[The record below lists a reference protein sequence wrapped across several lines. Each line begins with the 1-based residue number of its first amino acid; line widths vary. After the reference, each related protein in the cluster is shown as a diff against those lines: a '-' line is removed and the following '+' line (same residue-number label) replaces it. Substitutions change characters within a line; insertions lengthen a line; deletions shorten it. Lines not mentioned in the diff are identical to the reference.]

1 MVTIPVYEDLS
12 LSLVGSALGG
22 DVQITGIRLA
32 ALSLSPSQ
40 PLTFSNKFLSN
51 SGGDRYTFRPADEVL
66 NKVLEFPART
76 FQLSGIG
83 VAIAWTSLRLRIVL
97 RNTDEQSSITL
108 EIHDLRLSTSLIPG
122 FSLSGHLKLSVSL
135 DQVLSLADSLFN
147 RLESAT
153 SEALPLELLGLR
165 LTEDYFAIR
174 WKETRINYWLR
185 GLVPNVFDQSA
196 QIESTATLRVL
207 FGRPI
212 PEIRL
217 DWDASGVSK
226 TFSLPGMKLVT
237 PDQVMFTLLLQSSEE
252 SEQLNHLAMI
262 LTLPE
267 KAKITAYSNFS
278 WEREGDRELQPPSDE
293 NREAEDADA
302 PFLQLDAMPGQPVS
316 LVLLQIRLDQGGLP
330 RFFQQLAAP
339 ISELSFERSESQS
352 LARKTVSSFEDF
364 VALQRDVWG
373 ANNLS
378 AEPITP
384 DDLEDITPEAALEPG
399 LTVTLNPFTLPF
411 LNRPEDTRQDSSGND
426 QVPKQRIRINNNGRP
441 FRAHAD
447 FATHELSMPLELG
460 VLIGDLEFNTSIN
473 LKLNWSTFAFRV
485 EHSGGIRLLS
495 DEEFLPEKQF
505 LGLTWRFQGGKLPDD
520 NRFHHL
526 TLVTENYD
534 YKIIQGDGAVIEVDY
549 TRASDDPIT
558 FALSNLAISAKG
570 LSITAEVTDRPARL
584 NGVDTRFRFHGSR
597 LSIVDNRVQDFTLAG
612 SGPLPPALVGEAM
625 VNISLQFA
633 QRNGNLTLV
642 EGGARIGGDKLL
654 NCQGTRFQFSVDSI
668 GLKFVNDDK
677 FHLYFTISGS
687 AQYRLAPGDST
698 DGPLAL
704 LSAVKI
710 ELVDCP
716 LTGDASVVARH
727 VNFLIDLPKPVSF
740 SLLGCFEMEIRGFG
754 FVPQFDKFDGAP
766 AMRIAGQVKFAQG
779 KGDAISA
786 RIDVHDLYIGLPRP
800 GTFIPRLYLRELT
813 VEITAGKAFKLYG
826 VVEFID
832 EADATGFA
840 GEGRLEIK
848 GLPVIAAS
856 FAFLRVR
863 RNENAPWVRAWFIFL
878 QIEQVTFRI
887 PYVEL
892 YIREVGLGFG
902 YRYTIASIRAA
913 DQSGSL
919 RELLQELRKL
929 SRTQGDLTRRDRWAV
944 DLEDEGEALR
954 WTIVLRA
961 LISQT
966 SASPNSLKWIEA
978 AERVLPCLYVMDAI
992 IVFRSDLTF
1001 FMAVRCWFNTN
1012 YWGFVNDVDG
1022 LRERPLLSGFVLL
1035 SVRQKRFIA
1044 QISSNPDGS
1053 LGHLIPIPPM
1063 VERIVNNGQ
1072 FSATLLIE
1080 PGLFHAELGWP
1091 NMLRWST
1098 KVGPLEVDIR
1108 GGAIFRTTADN
1119 LVVGV
1124 SFYARGGFRF
1134 EAEKNL
1140 RIFGAR
1146 VSADVHA
1153 AFGARYIG
1161 LIDFNDPAAG
1171 SAFYAAI
1178 GLEVRIRVAI
1188 EFWIKFIFV
1197 TKRFRFSF
1205 SLEFTAA
1212 AELGLA
1218 GVNPDGAGFRAHGTL
1233 SVRLM
1238 GRGIQLSV
1246 RIGFREHNIL
1256 AARSR
1261 TEPFLTVGL
1270 EATDVEAVPGVEAAE
1285 PARVAASPS
1294 VARTAEVSPA
1304 SPASRSA
1311 TPLAGGG
1318 GSSSLPTALDAQ
1330 PEAFVSQPEASEL
1343 SAEADPEA
1351 DPEAIAAAEAEAASE
1366 ALQAFRASRSFSL
1379 PNYDVFWIEAPDG
1392 AGVSD
1397 GSDGSAV
1404 STDMSTESDTPQ
1416 YGYFV
1421 LIPRAEPPVGSQDL
1435 EERGF
1440 LPAPPLGSVVAD
1452 FAMELPDLPMLSL
1465 EQYDPDAME
1474 WRSRSAGES
1483 FAWRANWD
1491 AVVISG
1497 TRFDPATEEPSL
1509 DDAGAT
1515 MQGTQ
1520 TLQDYLAFAFIVN
1533 DDDLDKAVPLGDPDP
1548 LSDRDHDQRVTD
1560 ERVHHPTEDSYESA
1574 VRGALEQ
1581 FRASPFFKRDPNSDY
1596 DQALEAAFQP
1606 NTTVYNDS
1614 GETDA
1619 IADLNQ
1625 QAHQLRGLV
1634 VQDMV
1639 SDLRDYAA
1647 GTATDTSAMI
1657 GFQMGLVFRYQGEP
1671 PQWLT
1676 DAAPVTH
1683 AGDPAENGWPKIYQR
1698 LGPDQKEP
1706 DRDQARQ
1713 VRTFNVASTNFESN
1727 PPQFQRVE
1735 QFTDANT
1742 IALAWDLVWPDRPDQ
1757 ACTDCQAEPEQHL
1770 VHYHVQRRSLDGSDR
1785 EAVYTVKGAE
1795 VLHYDG
1801 SSGILKHLQ
1810 PRFQVVDHFNAETLD
1825 DQANLPITGRSYIYT
1840 ITPVDMAGHRGR
1852 PLTLVATRYPNEPPQ
1867 VPVNAQLQ
1875 VRYTLERADQTVVVT
1890 TPGQSDQPLLDAIAP
1905 QRPVAPNL
1913 LRPVLPDASRDSDA
1927 DSANDLGIV
1936 ITWQDPSPLRDA
1948 PLVPIA
1954 IYRLIFRRETLLP
1967 IGSYGL
1973 DNSIQGPR
1981 TKTLPTSNARPL
1993 PTDIRLELTPRGP
2006 QNRRQAR
2013 ISLAELQAKGI
2024 FPTGNDPQW
2033 EPLSWRVYLQTESAN
2048 GVPSALAPV
2057 ELLLRVETPDGAEER
2072 QPSELEW
2079 IPKPLRL
2086 PVLPP
2091 EDMRATT
2098 GTAHVPMPP
2107 TLPLTPSIDLSTA
2120 IGFTQ
2125 HPAHLQLVR
2134 FRWNQGP
2141 SDQRDYPLDLN
2152 AGYDLLQLDV
2162 DANTDAVL
2170 RGDDTEQFAQALK
2183 PVQDVQMLP
2192 ADDLLLTPED
2202 TLNPSAWEAWYPS
2215 MVLRRRTAAARAQQ
2229 RSEIEQGPWY
2239 SWRESRLLWP
2249 EWEGLTNPERTQ
2261 AEALHPLLTE
2271 ILKQLQTSHTLDVQT
2286 SPPMQPVD
2294 LPGFL
2299 ESTAPKADPYG
2310 WGILQRLG
2318 LTVGLSLR
2326 SLSTNNLLAGDDL
2339 VAALRSVLEPLQ
2351 ADPAWESYFP
2361 HLYLELL
2368 VQPSRSIQPED
2379 TATLDLDGLLAI
2391 AQLSLRPRIQQVQ
2404 RYGWL
2409 TLRGQA
2415 GTTVPLRLTLT
2426 APCSVID
2433 QADGDRGQIELETS
2447 AQPVLL
2453 SLVLPLTG
2461 ETTLLIRSET
2471 LPDIQL
2477 DETQLAA
2484 NQPRPTLG
2492 SLTTFLPT
2500 DERSTYFTV
2509 AMEELG
2515 AQFADGD
2522 SLEGKE
2528 WRRLRDYL
2536 EFLNPDQQSGPDRI
2550 LVPVDDAQAIA
2561 AILPDVLVWMQRF
2574 FDASGAVTT
2583 DPEALNSIA
2592 TGPWLATAYPQTGT
2606 PAYASPDSSGRLR
2619 YDHLIESRWAH
2630 SYRYYIRPYSRY
2642 ELLWQGLLQ
2651 SPVLFPD
2658 VRPDVEAVMAELVP
2672 DPQIGGLDVVLDRTQ
2687 PVDAPLILSSA
2698 RLDAPSTPG
2707 APAQPG
2713 SIWEVLLAQHPE
2725 QLLSE
2730 RNQTLARQLD
2740 FRGVAVTLMR
2750 RFAYD
2755 DWPNKLVDASLNHP
2769 KLIVQNVEAVYP
2781 ELPEAYPSQPDHLDL
2796 TQPLDAEAARSLDLP
2811 QRIGNFQQ
2819 GAMALQWEALP
2830 YFYEHRLMAIAQTS
2844 TQVSESNNTIQQDFE
2859 YQSPMPEAL
2868 VDAITVAW
2876 RPEGSD
2882 HDIQVRSRQITIP
2895 LQRFWDCMP
2904 PEAQKRW
2911 DSEAPLPKTTPGETD
2926 ATDLVRKPAS
2936 LPDFDVVYQIIERF
2950 SGNIEVQAD
2959 YVFDDREGD
2968 PRYIHRQLG
2977 RRFLANV
2984 QHLQPPSLSRPHG
2997 DYLLETT
3004 LQQVSETDLLRDNF
3018 TGLRSPTVH
3027 KITYKDHH
3035 LTVVGTLT
3043 QEDFHNL
3050 LLAMIRDNL
3059 RPADLRDR
3067 DQDLTPAQV
3076 IDTWFST
3083 HPVNA
3088 HSLADLPAGLLAKVH
3103 YPDLPY
3109 RPELASGLDL
3119 PVELQGQLF
3128 LRSDLPGRSP
3138 ENQRLQVIWRGAL
3151 STVQRQ
3157 QLLDYHKDLN
3167 GFHQRLR
3174 SIIQKVEQFTAS
3186 ASYAVPIRPRPD
3198 SNLPGSLA
3206 IRVTYPPADRPGWV
3220 LQWRNNISP
3229 QDQMALRRLPGDAP
3243 FRSAINRLINRINE
3257 TYSLSSSVT
3266 STDVSPA
3273 LDPEPTAPSDL
3284 PLTIAS
3290 QTGQNFARYRLTW
3303 TGPIRSDQAQRL
3315 RTELPTDLL
3324 ESVNELITQIQAAME
3339 DVTEDRDTQ
3348 SLLFREA
3355 IADDEFVWP
3364 RIDKAQLASQMQA
3377 NLSALTIGSNQI
3389 TWQGLVNP
3397 SPENLVI
3404 RLRRLLRQADPFLA
3418 AFTQLMDD
3426 ISAAVFT
3433 EGLGEQRFRVRELL
3447 TAAERDRLTERMGN
3461 QAGLTNLFRDWDDRQ
3476 SLDELYQSGFSQVP
3490 ISAKPERVNRLAGP
3504 IDFPEVENLVLVR
3517 TDRLTETEAIALLN
3531 LPGDPDFK
3539 AALRQLIRPQQFD
3552 NLPELRIDSE
3562 QGTLTWLGA
3571 RPTATQQ
3578 ERLRELK
3585 GDAAFQQALGRLVN
3599 AIAATAD
3606 ANLDL
3611 SVPMEPE
3618 PDYAT
3623 AIAPQGLDQ
3632 VPQAIASQVSIAVNN
3647 QRVQTDLIWT
3657 GPLTDAAVTTLQDW
3671 AQISAMMTAV
3681 QALIS
3686 ERDRERIVVSL
3697 PSDRPSELRNVLHI
3711 HPGELVWTG
3720 GLPSDDQRAALT
3732 QLQANSDHNPP
3743 LQTALGRLLSTPD
3756 AQFPVV
3762 AIAAPQLQP
3771 RPRLDQRP
3779 DILRADDLVRRFMP
3793 NSPPNNLSEAQVAAL
3808 LAHQLVIQ
3816 PTSLVWLGRVH
3827 HLDQL
3832 QALQNL
3838 PGDPAFREAIAQ
3850 LHAQLSTKVSTI
3862 ALETRL
3868 PQRPQQDELP
3878 AGLRDKLLLGRA
3890 QLRYHGLMTLDEGRQ
3905 IRRQVTTQ
3913 PDQASIQRLY
3923 DQSMDTGLRGNE
3935 LLIRARRGNARPSD
3949 MYPLKPRSL

>member
-1 MVTIPVYEDLS
+1 M
-12 LSLVGSALGG
+12 
-22 DVQITGIRLA
+22 
-32 ALSLSPSQ
+32 
-40 PLTFSNKFLSN
+40 
-51 SGGDRYTFRPADEVL
+51 
-66 NKVLEFPART
+66 
-76 FQLSGIG
+76 
-83 VAIAWTSLRLRIVL
+83 
-97 RNTDEQSSITL
+97 
-108 EIHDLRLSTSLIPG
+108 
-122 FSLSGHLKLSVSL
+122 
-135 DQVLSLADSLFN
+135 
-147 RLESAT
+147 
-153 SEALPLELLGLR
+153 
-165 LTEDYFAIR
+165 
-174 WKETRINYWLR
+174 
-185 GLVPNVFDQSA
+185 
-196 QIESTATLRVL
+196 
-207 FGRPI
+207 
-212 PEIRL
+212 
-217 DWDASGVSK
+217 
-226 TFSLPGMKLVT
+226 
-237 PDQVMFTLLLQSSEE
+237 
-252 SEQLNHLAMI
+252 
-262 LTLPE
+262 
-267 KAKITAYSNFS
+267 
-278 WEREGDRELQPPSDE
+278 
-293 NREAEDADA
+293 
-302 PFLQLDAMPGQPVS
+302 
-316 LVLLQIRLDQGGLP
+316 
-330 RFFQQLAAP
+330 
-339 ISELSFERSESQS
+339 
-352 LARKTVSSFEDF
+352 
-364 VALQRDVWG
+364 
-373 ANNLS
+373 
-378 AEPITP
+378 
-384 DDLEDITPEAALEPG
+384 
-399 LTVTLNPFTLPF
+399 
-411 LNRPEDTRQDSSGND
+411 
-426 QVPKQRIRINNNGRP
+426 
-441 FRAHAD
+441 
-447 FATHELSMPLELG
+447 
-460 VLIGDLEFNTSIN
+460 
-473 LKLNWSTFAFRV
+473 
-485 EHSGGIRLLS
+485 
-495 DEEFLPEKQF
+495 
-505 LGLTWRFQGGKLPDD
+505 
-520 NRFHHL
+520 
-526 TLVTENYD
+526 
-534 YKIIQGDGAVIEVDY
+534 
-549 TRASDDPIT
+549 
-558 FALSNLAISAKG
+558 
-570 LSITAEVTDRPARL
+570 
-584 NGVDTRFRFHGSR
+584 
-597 LSIVDNRVQDFTLAG
+597 
-612 SGPLPPALVGEAM
+612 
-625 VNISLQFA
+625 
-633 QRNGNLTLV
+633 
-642 EGGARIGGDKLL
+642 
-654 NCQGTRFQFSVDSI
+654 
-668 GLKFVNDDK
+668 
-677 FHLYFTISGS
+677 
-687 AQYRLAPGDST
+687 
-698 DGPLAL
+698 
-704 LSAVKI
+704 
-710 ELVDCP
+710 
-716 LTGDASVVARH
+716 
-727 VNFLIDLPKPVSF
+727 
-740 SLLGCFEMEIRGFG
+740 
-754 FVPQFDKFDGAP
+754 
-766 AMRIAGQVKFAQG
+766 
-779 KGDAISA
+779 
-786 RIDVHDLYIGLPRP
+786 
-800 GTFIPRLYLRELT
+800 
-813 VEITAGKAFKLYG
+813 
-826 VVEFID
+826 
-832 EADATGFA
+832 
-840 GEGRLEIK
+840 
-848 GLPVIAAS
+848 
-856 FAFLRVR
+856 
-863 RNENAPWVRAWFIFL
+863 
-878 QIEQVTFRI
+878 
-887 PYVEL
+887 
-892 YIREVGLGFG
+892 
-902 YRYTIASIRAA
+902 
-913 DQSGSL
+913 
-919 RELLQELRKL
+919 
-929 SRTQGDLTRRDRWAV
+929 
-944 DLEDEGEALR
+944 
-954 WTIVLRA
+954 
-961 LISQT
+961 
-966 SASPNSLKWIEA
+966 
-978 AERVLPCLYVMDAI
+978 
-992 IVFRSDLTF
+992 
-1001 FMAVRCWFNTN
+1001 
-1012 YWGFVNDVDG
+1012 
-1022 LRERPLLSGFVLL
+1022 
-1035 SVRQKRFIA
+1035 
-1044 QISSNPDGS
+1044 
-1053 LGHLIPIPPM
+1053 
-1063 VERIVNNGQ
+1063 
-1072 FSATLLIE
+1072 
-1080 PGLFHAELGWP
+1080 
-1091 NMLRWST
+1091 
-1098 KVGPLEVDIR
+1098 
-1108 GGAIFRTTADN
+1108 
-1119 LVVGV
+1119 
-1124 SFYARGGFRF
+1124 
-1134 EAEKNL
+1134 
-1140 RIFGAR
+1140 
-1146 VSADVHA
+1146 
-1153 AFGARYIG
+1153 
-1161 LIDFNDPAAG
+1161 
-1171 SAFYAAI
+1171 
-1178 GLEVRIRVAI
+1178 
-1188 EFWIKFIFV
+1188 
-1197 TKRFRFSF
+1197 
-1205 SLEFTAA
+1205 
-1212 AELGLA
+1212 
-1218 GVNPDGAGFRAHGTL
+1218 
-1233 SVRLM
+1233 
-1238 GRGIQLSV
+1238 
-1246 RIGFREHNIL
+1246 
-1256 AARSR
+1256 
-1261 TEPFLTVGL
+1261 
-1270 EATDVEAVPGVEAAE
+1270 
-1285 PARVAASPS
+1285 
-1294 VARTAEVSPA
+1294 
-1304 SPASRSA
+1304 
-1311 TPLAGGG
+1311 
-1318 GSSSLPTALDAQ
+1318 
-1330 PEAFVSQPEASEL
+1330 
-1343 SAEADPEA
+1343 
-1351 DPEAIAAAEAEAASE
+1351 
-1366 ALQAFRASRSFSL
+1366 
-1379 PNYDVFWIEAPDG
+1379 
-1392 AGVSD
+1392 
-1397 GSDGSAV
+1397 
-1404 STDMSTESDTPQ
+1404 
-1416 YGYFV
+1416 
-1421 LIPRAEPPVGSQDL
+1421 
-1435 EERGF
+1435 
-1440 LPAPPLGSVVAD
+1440 
-1452 FAMELPDLPMLSL
+1452 
-1465 EQYDPDAME
+1465 
-1474 WRSRSAGES
+1474 
-1483 FAWRANWD
+1483 
-1491 AVVISG
+1491 
-1497 TRFDPATEEPSL
+1497 
-1509 DDAGAT
+1509 
-1515 MQGTQ
+1515 
-1520 TLQDYLAFAFIVN
+1520 
-1533 DDDLDKAVPLGDPDP
+1533 
-1548 LSDRDHDQRVTD
+1548 
-1560 ERVHHPTEDSYESA
+1560 
-1574 VRGALEQ
+1574 
-1581 FRASPFFKRDPNSDY
+1581 
-1596 DQALEAAFQP
+1596 
-1606 NTTVYNDS
+1606 
-1614 GETDA
+1614 
-1619 IADLNQ
+1619 
-1625 QAHQLRGLV
+1625 
-1634 VQDMV
+1634 
-1639 SDLRDYAA
+1639 
-1647 GTATDTSAMI
+1647 
-1657 GFQMGLVFRYQGEP
+1657 
-1671 PQWLT
+1671 
-1676 DAAPVTH
+1676 
-1683 AGDPAENGWPKIYQR
+1683 
-1698 LGPDQKEP
+1698 
-1706 DRDQARQ
+1706 
-1713 VRTFNVASTNFESN
+1713 
-1727 PPQFQRVE
+1727 
-1735 QFTDANT
+1735 
-1742 IALAWDLVWPDRPDQ
+1742 
-1757 ACTDCQAEPEQHL
+1757 
-1770 VHYHVQRRSLDGSDR
+1770 
-1785 EAVYTVKGAE
+1785 
-1795 VLHYDG
+1795 
-1801 SSGILKHLQ
+1801 
-1810 PRFQVVDHFNAETLD
+1810 
-1825 DQANLPITGRSYIYT
+1825 
-1840 ITPVDMAGHRGR
+1840 
-1852 PLTLVATRYPNEPPQ
+1852 
-1867 VPVNAQLQ
+1867 
-1875 VRYTLERADQTVVVT
+1875 
-1890 TPGQSDQPLLDAIAP
+1890 
-1905 QRPVAPNL
+1905 
-1913 LRPVLPDASRDSDA
+1913 
-1927 DSANDLGIV
+1927 
-1936 ITWQDPSPLRDA
+1936 
-1948 PLVPIA
+1948 
-1954 IYRLIFRRETLLP
+1954 
-1967 IGSYGL
+1967 
-1973 DNSIQGPR
+1973 
-1981 TKTLPTSNARPL
+1981 
-1993 PTDIRLELTPRGP
+1993 
-2006 QNRRQAR
+2006 
-2013 ISLAELQAKGI
+2013 
-2024 FPTGNDPQW
+2024 
-2033 EPLSWRVYLQTESAN
+2033 
-2048 GVPSALAPV
+2048 
-2057 ELLLRVETPDGAEER
+2057 
-2072 QPSELEW
+2072 
-2079 IPKPLRL
+2079 
-2086 PVLPP
+2086 
-2091 EDMRATT
+2091 
-2098 GTAHVPMPP
+2098 
-2107 TLPLTPSIDLSTA
+2107 
-2120 IGFTQ
+2120 
-2125 HPAHLQLVR
+2125 
-2134 FRWNQGP
+2134 
-2141 SDQRDYPLDLN
+2141 
-2152 AGYDLLQLDV
+2152 
-2162 DANTDAVL
+2162 
-2170 RGDDTEQFAQALK
+2170 
-2183 PVQDVQMLP
+2183 
-2192 ADDLLLTPED
+2192 
-2202 TLNPSAWEAWYPS
+2202 
-2215 MVLRRRTAAARAQQ
+2215 
-2229 RSEIEQGPWY
+2229 
-2239 SWRESRLLWP
+2239 
-2249 EWEGLTNPERTQ
+2249 
-2261 AEALHPLLTE
+2261 
-2271 ILKQLQTSHTLDVQT
+2271 
-2286 SPPMQPVD
+2286 
-2294 LPGFL
+2294 
-2299 ESTAPKADPYG
+2299 
-2310 WGILQRLG
+2310 
-2318 LTVGLSLR
+2318 
-2326 SLSTNNLLAGDDL
+2326 
-2339 VAALRSVLEPLQ
+2339 
-2351 ADPAWESYFP
+2351 
-2361 HLYLELL
+2361 
-2368 VQPSRSIQPED
+2368 
-2379 TATLDLDGLLAI
+2379 
-2391 AQLSLRPRIQQVQ
+2391 
-2404 RYGWL
+2404 
-2409 TLRGQA
+2409 
-2415 GTTVPLRLTLT
+2415 
-2426 APCSVID
+2426 
-2433 QADGDRGQIELETS
+2433 
-2447 AQPVLL
+2447 
-2453 SLVLPLTG
+2453 PLTG

-2522 SLEGKE
+2522 SLEGRE

-2536 EFLNPDQQSGPDRI
+2536 EFLNPDQQPGPDRI

-2583 DPEALNSIA
+2583 DPAALNSIA

-2819 GAMALQWEALP
+2819 GVMALQWEALP

-2911 DSEAPLPKTTPGETD
+2911 ASEAPLPKTTPGETD

-2950 SGNIEVQAD
+2950 SGNIEVQVD

-3088 HSLADLPAGLLAKVH
+3088 HSLADLPTSLLAKVH

-3198 SNLPGSLA
+3198 SSLPGSLA

-3273 LDPEPTAPSDL
+3273 LDPQPTAPSDL
-3284 PLTIAS
+3284 PLTIAVA

-3324 ESVNELITQIQAAME
+3324 EAVNELITQIQAAME

-3364 RIDKAQLASQMQA
+3364 RVDKAQLASQMQA

-3433 EGLGEQRFRVRELL
+3433 ENLGEQRFRVRELL

-3476 SLDELYQSGFSQVP
+3476 SLDELYQAGFSQVP

-3552 NLPELRIDSE
+3552 DLPELRIDSE

-3571 RPTATQQ
+3571 RPTAAQQ
-3578 ERLRELK
+3578 DELRELK

-3686 ERDRERIVVSL
+3686 QRDRQRIVVSL

-3720 GLPSDDQRAALT
+3720 GLPSDEQRAALR
-3732 QLQANSDHNPP
+3732 QLQAESDHNPP
-3743 LQTALGRLLSTPD
+3743 LQTALGSLLSTPD
-3756 AQFPVV
+3756 ADFPVV

-3793 NSPPNNLSEAQVAAL
+3793 NSPPNNLSEAQVATL

-3905 IRRQVTTQ
+3905 IQRHVTTP

-3935 LLIRARRGNARPSD
+3935 LLIRARRGSARPSD